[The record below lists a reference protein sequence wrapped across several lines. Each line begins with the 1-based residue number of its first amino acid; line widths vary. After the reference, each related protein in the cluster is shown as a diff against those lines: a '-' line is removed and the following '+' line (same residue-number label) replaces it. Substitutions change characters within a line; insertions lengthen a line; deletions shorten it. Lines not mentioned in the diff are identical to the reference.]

1 MVCSLSLDLYLPHRQ
16 PKKKEGSVIYPIQQ
30 VSNCVSR
37 RGVTPC
43 STADLPPK
51 EEGKN
56 NRLRKQNKNKSKKG
70 KQIKMFMLISSFA
83 GDGGCHCL
91 CRREEGKKPIH
102 IPHVSLFFSRR
113 LVNPCAASGGDE
125 WIKRVVIV
133 PVTQKFP
140 ALFPSSFCNLASSF
154 RTSFRFCT

>member
-16 PKKKEGSVIYPIQQ
+16 PKKKEGSVIYPIQR

-37 RGVTPC
+37 REVTPR
-43 STADLPPK
+43 STAELPPE

-56 NRLRKQNKNKSKKG
+56 NRLRKENKNKSKKR
-70 KQIKMFMLISSFA
+70 KQIEMFVLISSFA

-91 CRREEGKKPIH
+91 CRREDVKKPIH
-102 IPHVSLFFSRR
+102 IPHVSFFFSRQR
-113 LVNPCAASGGDE
+113 VNPCAASGGDE
-125 WIKRVVIV
+125 WIKRSIIV

-140 ALFPSSFCNLASSF
+140 ALFPNSFCNLTSSF